1 MSREL
6 EPTHYPDPIQA
17 SFNNFVDTLDPELK
31 KKLALQGTT
40 GITMVSYL
48 LALSF
53 LSQGDLIP
61 GFSFL
66 GVALF
71 TGAIATNT
79 VRDEF
84 RHKPLS
90 PDHDSMQ

>member
-40 GITMVSYL
+40 GITMVSFL

-53 LSQGDLIP
+53 LSQGDLMP
-61 GFSFL
+61 CLSFV

-79 VRDEF
+79 VRDEY
-84 RHKPLS
+84 RHNPPS
-90 PDHDSMQ
+90 SDHDSIQ